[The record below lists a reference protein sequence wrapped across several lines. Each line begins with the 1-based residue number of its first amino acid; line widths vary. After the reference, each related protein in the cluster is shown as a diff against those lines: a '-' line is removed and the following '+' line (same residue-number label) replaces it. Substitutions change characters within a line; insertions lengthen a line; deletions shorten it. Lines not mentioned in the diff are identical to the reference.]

1 MRHAAILIPLLA
13 ALIGCNRSEPSGQT
27 RLPIHAE
34 MLPAVAVIDADV
46 SEAREKMK
54 GWAGRIIQ
62 VNSAD
67 DLPDDPFGFTP
78 AYSSLSYSTETLLL
92 WYNAFPDFH
101 LESTRQWFIRDN
113 SDNTY
118 RWNMDLGGSFSR
130 TGKQVEKVTY
140 VRMAIVVAKLPD
152 MAEVSVAYGI
162 SDYSWDWEEAE

>member
-1 MRHAAILIPLLA
+1 
-13 ALIGCNRSEPSGQT
+13 
-27 RLPIHAE
+27 
-34 MLPAVAVIDADV
+34 
-46 SEAREKMK
+46 MK